1 MLLVILMIVQYKGLV
16 LHSINMSHFIT
27 YCPNV
32 SFLCTSHMCPKQYT
46 TGLADGF
53 YLCAMMVLGVTFIE
67 HMVYR
72 MRYPMTYTMEKE
84 EEDQFLAYIVKE
96 HDAVSYARGT
106 LVIVEKNQQYI
117 EFAVV
122 DRDDEEA
129 IVCSAELTRDMDD
142 KPIAL
147 TEFEKTLVKKNSIV
161 FGKLFEPVSLSEAKI
176 EDFESLW
183 DEMKP
188 KILHRSMGI

>member
-1 MLLVILMIVQYKGLV
+1 MHLFSENLAVEIASYYRNLALGHGVVPKVFTLVNGEGDQFLF
-16 LHSINMSHFIT
+16 FI
-27 YCPNV
+27 
-32 SFLCTSHMCPKQYT
+32 
-46 TGLADGF
+46 DD
-53 YLCAMMVLGVTFIE
+53 LG
-67 HMVYR
+67 
-72 MRYPMTYTMEKE
+72 MEKE

-147 TEFEKTLVKKNSIV
+147 TEFEK
-161 FGKLFEPVSLSEAKI
+161 P
-176 EDFESLW
+176 
-183 DEMKP
+183 
-188 KILHRSMGI
+188 